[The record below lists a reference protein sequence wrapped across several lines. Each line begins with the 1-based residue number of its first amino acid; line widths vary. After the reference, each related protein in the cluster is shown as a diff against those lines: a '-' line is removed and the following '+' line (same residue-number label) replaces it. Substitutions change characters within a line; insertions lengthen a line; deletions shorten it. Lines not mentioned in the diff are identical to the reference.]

1 MTPRPR
7 LQEAAALAGVSEAT
21 VSRVLN
27 GKIGVAERTRTRV
40 LKAVREL
47 GYPEPLR
54 RRNSDLVGIITPEI
68 DNPVF
73 ASLAQLLDSR
83 LALYEMMSMVCVATS
98 ETVHEQD
105 YIDRL
110 VELGAAGIVIVT
122 GRFSDLTQDRS
133 IYQPLIDARMPL
145 VMVNGIT
152 EYAPAPAIAV
162 DESLGAELAVQ
173 HLHSFGHRRIGLL
186 VGPSRFVSS
195 TTKSAGYTTAIEELI
210 GEVDPT
216 LIIETLFTAEGG
228 QAAAAALIDR
238 GVTGIVAGSDLMALG
253 VIRAARSAG
262 LEVPD
267 DISVIGFDGTSMATF
282 TDPPLTTLRQP
293 LERMAAAVAN
303 SLIDQRGRADS
314 QESEHRVQSFA
325 PELVIG
331 RSSGPAPATRAP
343 RG

>member
-1 MTPRPR
+1 MAARPR
-7 LQEAAALAGVSEAT
+7 LHEAAALAGVSEAT

-27 GKIGVAERTRTRV
+27 GKMGVADRTRTRV

-47 GYPEPLR
+47 GYAEPVR
-54 RRNSDLVGIITPEI
+54 RENSDLVGIITPEI

-73 ASLAQLLDSR
+73 ASLAQLIDSR
-83 LALYEMMSMVCVATS
+83 LALYGIMSMVCVATS

-110 VELGAAGIVIVT
+110 VDLGAAGIVIVT
-122 GRFSDLTQDRS
+122 GRYSDLTQDRS
-133 IYQPLIDARMPL
+133 IYQPLVDAHMPL

-152 EYAPAPAIAV
+152 NNPPAPAIAV
-162 DESLGAELAVQ
+162 DESSGAEMAVH
-173 HLHSFGHRRIGLL
+173 HLHSFGHRKIGLL

-195 TTKSAGYTTAIEELI
+195 VTKTAGYTSAIEHLL
-210 GEVDPT
+210 GEIDPS

-228 QAAAAALIDR
+228 QAAAAALIER

-253 VIRAARSAG
+253 AIRAVRYAG
-262 LEVPD
+262 LAVPD

-303 SLIDQRGRADS
+303 SLIDQRGRTAD
-314 QESEHRVQSFA
+314 HATAPRVHFFA
-325 PELVIG
+325 PELVVG
-331 RSSGPAPATRAP
+331 RSSGPAPVSP
-343 RG
+343 PH